1 MQKIVGLVFL
11 LDKQSYYLPVAHDY
25 LDAPEQLSRQS
36 VMKSLKPILESQV
49 IGKIGQNLKYDAH
62 VLANIGIDLSGIVD
76 DTMIKSY
83 CLNSVATRHNMDDLS
98 EHYLGHKTIHF
109 ADVAGSG
116 KKQLTFN
123 QVNIDEALPY
133 ACEDVIVTSELNK
146 ILESKLQ
153 QYPKLMTL
161 YRTLELPLVNIM
173 QKLERNGALVDE
185 ISLFNQQVQIKS
197 EMQEIQTQAFEIAGD
212 EFNLESPKQIQQIL
226 FSEEGLGLEPK
237 KKTAKGQPSTNEEAL
252 KQLDHPLV
260 DLIMSYRTLTKLN
273 STYLEALPKQ
283 INRQTGRLHTSYHQ
297 AVTATGRLSSS
308 KPNFQNIPIR
318 TEQGAKIRSAFVSG
332 EGNVIVAADY
342 SQIELRIMA
351 HISKDKNLIE
361 AFANNIDV
369 HCATAA
375 QVFNTELS
383 EVSKEQRRKAKAI
396 NFGLIYGMSAF
407 GLAKQIDV
415 SRTEA
420 KQYIDDY
427 FDNYPGVLKYME
439 KTKETAKSQGFV
451 ETILGRR
458 LYLPQINAK
467 NKMQQQH
474 ALRTAINAP
483 MQGSSADII
492 KQAMLGIQAWINR
505 ENNGVKMIMQV
516 HDELVFEMQA
526 NKAKEYAENIRSM
539 MSDAAKLSV
548 PLVVDVGIGD
558 SWQEAH

>member
-1 MQKIVGLVFL
+1 
-11 LDKQSYYLPVAHDY
+11 
-25 LDAPEQLSRQS
+25 
-36 VMKSLKPILESQV
+36 
-49 IGKIGQNLKYDAH
+49 
-62 VLANIGIDLSGIVD
+62 
-76 DTMIKSY
+76 
-83 CLNSVATRHNMDDLS
+83 MDDLAL
-98 EHYLGHKTIHF
+98 HYLGHKTIHY

-123 QVNIDEALPY
+123 QVNIDEAMPY
-133 ACEDVIVTSELNK
+133 ACEDVIVTNELNNV
-146 ILESKLQ
+146 LESKLQ
-153 QYPKLMTL
+153 DYPKLMLL
-161 YRTLELPLVNIM
+161 YKSIEVPLIKIM
-173 QKLERNGALVDE
+173 LKLERNGAFVDE
-185 ISLFNQQVQIKS
+185 TSLFNQQIEVKA
-197 EMQEIQTQAFEIAGD
+197 EMMKIQTEAFEVAGD

-226 FSEEGLGLEPK
+226 FSEEGFGLEPK

-252 KQLDHPLV
+252 KLLDHPLV

-283 INRQTGRLHTSYHQ
+283 INRKTGRLHTSYHQ

-318 TEQGAKIRSAFVSG
+318 TERGAQIRSAFIANK
-332 EGNVIVAADY
+332 ENVILAADY

-351 HISKDKNLIE
+351 HISQDMSLIE
-361 AFANNIDV
+361 AFNNNVDV
-369 HCATAA
+369 HSATAS
-375 QVFNTELS
+375 QVFDTELS
-383 EVSKEQRRKAKAI
+383 NVTKDQRRKAKAI

-420 KQYIDDY
+420 KQYIDGY
-427 FDNYPGVLKYME
+427 FENYPGVLRFMDE
-439 KTKETAKSQGFV
+439 TKERAKEQGFV

-467 NKMQQQH
+467 NKMLQQH

-492 KQAMLGIQAWINR
+492 KKAMLDIQSWIDR

-516 HDELVFEMQA
+516 HDELVFELQA
-526 NKAKEYAENIRSM
+526 DKAKEYGEIIRTM
-539 MSDAAKLSV
+539 MSDTLKLSI
-548 PLVVDVGIGD
+548 PLEVDVGIGLN
-558 SWQEAH
+558 WQEAH